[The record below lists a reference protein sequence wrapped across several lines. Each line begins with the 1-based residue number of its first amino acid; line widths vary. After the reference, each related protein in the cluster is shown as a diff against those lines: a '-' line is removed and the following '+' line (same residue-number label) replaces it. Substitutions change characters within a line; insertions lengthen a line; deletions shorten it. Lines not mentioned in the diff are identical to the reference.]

1 MINNNHWQLAPQS
14 KPALLITQ
22 LIVQTRFNQTMKIY
36 NVYLSYYADLH
47 RLRGLY
53 RWATEYKIN
62 VSSDSQK
69 TGANLT
75 LMGICTLAGKSLIKG
90 PLPGGFFSLFCHEW
104 EQFVQM
110 QRMIEVLFLG
120 LCFWVGCL
128 SNPASEWLLQPST
141 RAVSQQEGITSP
153 P

>member
-1 MINNNHWQLAPQS
+1 
-14 KPALLITQ
+14 
-22 LIVQTRFNQTMKIY
+22 MKIY

-53 RWATEYKIN
+53 RWATKYKIN

-90 PLPGGFFSLFCHEW
+90 PFPGGFFSLFCHEW
-104 EQFVQM
+104 E
-110 QRMIEVLFLG
+110 
-120 LCFWVGCL
+120 
-128 SNPASEWLLQPST
+128 
-141 RAVSQQEGITSP
+141 
-153 P
+153 